1 MSDLG
6 LAKERLG
13 RALQEQLRAAPGRRG
28 LIRCAVP
35 APAVDL
41 PRWLAANPG
50 TPRFY
55 WSERGGAFEWAGIG
69 VADALVATPD
79 DGAVAPLTRLAA
91 RLPPGAGELRYFGGL
106 CCDG

>member
-1 MSDLG
+1 MSELG

-13 RALQEQLRAAPGRRG
+13 RALQDQLRAAPGRRG
-28 LIRCAVP
+28 LVRLAVP

-55 WSERGGAFEWAGIG
+55 WSERGGGFEWAGIG
-69 VADALVATPD
+69 VADALA
-79 DGAVAPLTRLAA
+79 AVAGDGSPAPLAQISSRLS
-91 RLPPGAGELRYFGGL
+91 PDAGELR
-106 CCDG
+106 

>member
-13 RALQEQLRAAPGRRG
+13 RALQERLRAAQGRRG
-28 LIRCAVP
+28 LLRVAVP

-41 PRWLAANPG
+41 PRWLAANHG

-55 WSERGGAFEWAGIG
+55 WSERGGDFEWAGIG
-69 VADALVATPD
+69 VADEF
-79 DGAVAPLTRLAA
+79 AA
-91 RLPPGAGELRYFGGL
+91 REG
-106 CCDG
+106 